1 MQGVHVLRSANQDNQ
16 LKSSA
21 KPSLLKG
28 TLDNRCLR
36 KGSGLM
42 RHVASYSIA
51 IHLARETNCQQQV
64 MTVYVHMLGKMLSF
78 LCIREALHL
87 LHVRREF

>member
-1 MQGVHVLRSANQDNQ
+1 MQGVRVRRSVNQDHY

-28 TLDNRCLR
+28 TLGNRCVT

-42 RHVASYSIA
+42 RHVANYSLTIY
-51 IHLARETNCQQQV
+51 LARETNGQQQV
-64 MTVYVHMLGKMLSF
+64 ITVYVHMLGKMLSF
-78 LCIREALHL
+78 LCIRVALHL
-87 LHVRREF
+87 LHVRKKF

>member
-1 MQGVHVLRSANQDNQ
+1 MQGVRVRRSVNQDNQ

-28 TLDNRCLR
+28 TLDSRCLR
-36 KGSGLM
+36 KGSALM
-42 RHVASYSIA
+42 RHVANYSIA
-51 IHLARETNCQQQV
+51 IHLAREINGQQQV

-78 LCIREALHL
+78 
-87 LHVRREF
+87 